1 MIRRRI
7 NLMLI
12 LALAAVFAAACSPAA
27 TPTPAQTAPPLPAA
41 TPTGESVTLTDGLGR
56 EVTLQSAPQK
66 VVSLAPSNTEILF
79 ALGAAGQVVGRD
91 EFSDFPAEAKAL
103 PSIGGSMGQYDME
116 AIASL
121 QPDLVLAAELNT
133 PEQVRALEELHLT
146 VYYLSNPKDL
156 DGLYANLLTVG
167 SLTGHTVEAEKLA
180 GQLQERVTGIAAKLQ
195 NASARPLVYY
205 ELDASD
211 PAKPYTM
218 GPGTFIDQ
226 LIQLAGGENIGG
238 RLTSA
243 YGQLSLEEILVANPD
258 VILLGD
264 AAYGVTPDVVAAR
277 PGWSAIQAVKNG
289 KVHPFDDNLVSR
301 PTPRLV
307 DGLEALA
314 RLIHPEAFQ

>member
-7 NLMLI
+7 NLIIL
-12 LALAAVFAAACSPAA
+12 LALAAILATACAPAAAPTASP
-27 TPTPAQTAPPLPAA
+27 TTPALPAA
-41 TPTGESVTLTDGLGR
+41 TSTSAAVTLTDGLGR
-56 EVTLQSAPQK
+56 QVTLQAAPQK
-66 VVSLAPSNTEILF
+66 IISLAPSNTEILF
-79 ALGAAGQVVGRD
+79 AIGAGSQVVGRD
-91 EFSDFPAEAKAL
+91 EFSDYPAEAKSL

-116 AIASL
+116 SIASL

-133 PEQVRALEELHLT
+133 PEQVRALEDLHLS

-156 DGLYANLLTVG
+156 DGLYANLETVG
-167 SLTGHTVEAEKLA
+167 NLTGHTVEAGRLV
-180 GQLQERVTGIAAKLQ
+180 GQLQERVTGIKSKLEGAA
-195 NASARPLVYY
+195 SRPLVYY
-205 ELDASD
+205 ELDATD

-264 AAYGVTPDVVAAR
+264 AAYGVTPEIVAAR
-277 PGWSAIQAVKNG
+277 PGWSAIQAVKDNR
-289 KVHPFDDNLVSR
+289 VFAFDDNLVSR

-307 DGLEALA
+307 DGLDSLA